1 MRPEKLILVPFF
13 VLKISDLNVDWFFIL
28 YIRNHHFINNNNYIQ
43 WIGLIF
49 LPEKEL
55 GWNKLSVVRLFYIQ
69 LFVHRKFTGKQ

>member
-55 GWNKLSVVRLFYIQ
+55 G
-69 LFVHRKFTGKQ
+69 